1 MGLLLHSFPLL
12 TTHTHVPKVFNYR
25 KLSLSPIAVVGS
37 TISSRTTV
45 LQSSAS
51 NIDPNNNRTSFTT
64 LESFNVPTQKSY
76 FLPGLSSVHTFQPE
90 SSKIQLEIATN
101 HAHHGRNFYASAL
114 LCSRPQS
121 LAIRMNAL
129 MLWRTTDPFLAA
141 GELKSLRLRASFSAV
156 VVVDFRIFNPLFPPK
171 FSSDFEPFH
180 QKHQLGIAV

>member
-1 MGLLLHSFPLL
+1 M
-12 TTHTHVPKVFNYR
+12 YR
-25 KLSLSPIAVVGS
+25 KSLTIESCHYPRSPSWVQQSPREQRFYSPRRA
-37 TISSRTTV
+37 ISILITTA
-45 LQSSAS
+45 LPSQ
-51 NIDPNNNRTSFTT
+51 P
-64 LESFNVPTQKSY
+64 LESFNVPAQKSY

-141 GELKSLRLRASFSAV
+141 GELKSLRLRASFSSVV